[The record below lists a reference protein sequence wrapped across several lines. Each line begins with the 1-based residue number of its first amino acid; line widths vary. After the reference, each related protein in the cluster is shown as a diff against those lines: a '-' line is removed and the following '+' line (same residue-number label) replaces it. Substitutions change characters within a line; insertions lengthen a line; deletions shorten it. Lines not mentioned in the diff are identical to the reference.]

1 MVGKSVLGFQLQFFL
16 HPSVRPSDPIRCA
29 FVVRRVTR
37 PSLSPSPSTPP
48 VIPRRETNLADR
60 YGATAAVNDV
70 ALDGRNL
77 CIHCVAGRIEDAV
90 KREEGKRRCGE
101 TMTTC

>member
-16 HPSVRPSDPIRCA
+16 HPSVRPIRFGA
-29 FVVRRVTR
+29 RLLFVVSRV
-37 PSLSPSPSTPP
+37 PLSLSPSTPP

-60 YGATAAVNDV
+60 YRRRRDV

-77 CIHCVAGRIEDAV
+77 CIHCVAGRVEDAV